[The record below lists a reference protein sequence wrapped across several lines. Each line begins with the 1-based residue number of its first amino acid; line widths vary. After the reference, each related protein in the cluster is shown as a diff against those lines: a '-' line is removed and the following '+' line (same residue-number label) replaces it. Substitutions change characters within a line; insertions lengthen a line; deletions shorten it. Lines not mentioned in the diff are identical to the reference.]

1 MLLNKENY
9 SRLQFL
15 LQEIDPSLMAGAD
28 AVMRQVRAAK
38 DRMRQMAADGT
49 LWALPKPL

>member
-1 MLLNKENY
+1 MLDY
-9 SRLQFL
+9 SETAAMTRNLDDDEKGLQIVQTL
-15 LQEIDPSLMAGAD
+15 GGD
-28 AVMRQVRAAK
+28 RAAK